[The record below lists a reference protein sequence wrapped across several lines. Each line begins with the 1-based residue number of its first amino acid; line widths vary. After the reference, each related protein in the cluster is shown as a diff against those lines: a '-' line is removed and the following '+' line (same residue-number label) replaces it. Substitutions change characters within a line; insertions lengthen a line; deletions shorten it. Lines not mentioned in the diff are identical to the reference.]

1 MCIRVHPWF
10 ALIMVRDQSGLDPC
24 ESSWP
29 NPKWENAEM
38 TPRANS
44 RRERHVVQWRHLGPG
59 MQAPTFSSSALHLC
73 QDGSNDNNI
82 NDNNNNINNNNNNIY
97 IYGERAHHT
106 VSCVCA
112 IYDIYNIMYTVSFLI
127 PTVFIL

>member
-82 NDNNNNINNNNNNIY
+82 NDNNNNNINNNNNNNNIIIIIIYLDIFMEREHIILYHVCVPYMIY
-97 IYGERAHHT
+97 I
-106 VSCVCA
+106 
-112 IYDIYNIMYTVSFLI
+112 I
-127 PTVFIL
+127 